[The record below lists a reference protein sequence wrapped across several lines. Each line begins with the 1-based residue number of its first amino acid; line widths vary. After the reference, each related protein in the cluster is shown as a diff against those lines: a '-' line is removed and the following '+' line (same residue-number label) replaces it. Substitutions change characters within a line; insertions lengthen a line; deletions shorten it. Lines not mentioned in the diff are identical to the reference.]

1 MRRVRILVRVLP
13 MWEPCLFA
21 KNMMPDEVGV
31 VCVAVGELVRRGVPI
46 RVEVV

>member
-21 KNMMPDEVGV
+21 QTMPPE
-31 VCVAVGELVRRGVPI
+31 AVGAVCMAIGELSRRGVPI
-46 RVEVV
+46 RVDVT